1 MPKGEFFLESKHAD
15 VQLTRGEDFG
25 LWFFDE
31 PQKGKCLCIEFC
43 WGNWPAGN
51 IWTTA
56 NWKAKKTISKAV
68 KQLGFEKVEH
78 KF

>member
-1 MPKGEFFLESKHAD
+1 MLKDNLFLQSKQAD
-15 VQLTRGEDFG
+15 VQLTRERDFS

-43 WGNWPAGN
+43 WDNWPAGY
-51 IWTTA
+51 IWITA
-56 NWKAKKTISKAV
+56 NWKAKRTINKAI